1 MEFLTKEDFKAVCDN
16 QTLDVIGQSDDD
28 NIARAERYAI
38 EEISS
43 YMRSRYDIGSAF
55 AKRGA
60 ERNQHL
66 VMITCDVAL
75 YHLVAWLPKRI
86 GFEIR
91 EIRYKSAIAWL
102 KYVQAGK
109 ATPDIPVI
117 TDEDG
122 NDVGT
127 PIAYGGWEKSI
138 YDY

>member
-16 QTLDVIGQSDDD
+16 PTLEVIGQQDDE
-28 NIARAERYAI
+28 NIARAERYAM

-43 YMRSRYDIGSAF
+43 YMRSRYNISEAY

-60 ERNQHL
+60 ERNQQL

-75 YHLVAWLPKRI
+75 YHLIAWLPKRI

-91 EIRYKSAIAWL
+91 DIRYKSAIAWL
-102 KYVQAGK
+102 KDVQAGK
-109 ATPDIPVI
+109 ATPDLPAI
-117 TDEDG
+117 TDEHG
-122 NDVGT
+122 NDIGT
-127 PIAYGGWEKSI
+127 PITYGGWEKSK

>member
-1 MEFLTKEDFKAVCDN
+1 MEFLVKEDFKAVCDN
-16 QTLDVIGQSDDD
+16 QTLEVIGQSDDD
-28 NIARAERYAI
+28 NLARAEQYAM

-43 YMRSRYDIGSAF
+43 YLRSRYNISSAF

-91 EIRYKSAIAWL
+91 ETRYKSAIAWL
-102 KYVQAGK
+102 KDVQAGK
-109 ATPDIPVI
+109 ATPDIPVN
-117 TDEDG
+117 TDEAGEDI
-122 NDVGT
+122 GT
-127 PIAYGGWEKSI
+127 PIAYGGWPKNV

>member
-1 MEFLTKEDFKAVCDN
+1 MEFLTKDDFKAVCDN
-16 QTLDVIGQSDDD
+16 QTLDVIGQSDDG
-28 NIARAERYAI
+28 NLARAEQYAI

-43 YMRSRYDIGSAF
+43 YLRSRYNIGSAYD
-55 AKRGA
+55 KRGD
-60 ERNQHL
+60 ERNRYL

-91 EIRYKSAIAWL
+91 ETRYKSAIAWL
-102 KYVQAGK
+102 KDVQAGK
-109 ATPDIPVI
+109 ATPDIPVN
-117 TDEDG
+117 TNASG

-127 PIAYGGWEKSI
+127 PVCYGGMEKSV